1 LDWERFSVR
10 LRPEGGYYLMMTHWD
25 RLWKVG
31 FKRGK
36 LAKIAEGEE
45 GGFVKNGERDGEVIV
60 WEFVKI

>member
-1 LDWERFSVR
+1 MGWERFSTR
-10 LRPEGGYYLMMTHWD
+10 LRPEGGYYLMLTHWD

-31 FKRGK
+31 VKGGC

-45 GGFVKNGERDGEVIV
+45 GGVVKNGETEGKVIV